1 MGTKLPKTDA
11 AAAAAAAGRPGPVVN
26 ARERAVVVG
35 ILLLIAAVVAV
46 DVVVD
51 LRQGASTWHVAAEIV
66 AGIAAAAGASYLLRD
81 TLRMRWRLAQQ
92 GRDLS
97 AYRAQAEA
105 WQAQARLHVEG
116 LARSIDQ
123 QLEQW
128 QLSAAE
134 KEIAFLLLKGLSL
147 KEIAQLRGTGEKTV
161 RAQSASIYA
170 KAGLAGRSE
179 LAAFFLEELLVPVVA
194 MEDERRDVVSRRDEN
209 ARRAR

>member
-1 MGTKLPKTDA
+1 MTDTA
-11 AAAAAAAGRPGPVVN
+11 AAAASRAPGMD

-35 ILLLIAAVVAV
+35 ILLLIAVLVAI
-46 DVVVD
+46 DVVTD
-51 LRQGASTWHVAAEIV
+51 LRQGASAWHVAVEVV

-81 TLRMRWRLAQQ
+81 TVRLRGRLAQQ

-105 WQAQARLHVEG
+105 WQAQARMHVEG

-147 KEIAQLRGTGEKTV
+147 KDIAQLRGTGEKTV

-179 LAAFFLEELLVPVVA
+179 LSAFFLEDLLVPPGPMA
-194 MEDERRDVVSRRDEN
+194 N
-209 ARRAR
+209 TQ